1 VTSLEWLINEL
12 KKSNTFNQIMHEL
25 GQHSCSKNKNII
37 AKSKAMYKE
46 EIESTPI
53 KCSKTKVD
61 LNLGDYVQNE
71 RGQCGY
77 LAWDDCFNRY
87 LIRSATGGNVYA
99 STYTKIEELHEN
111 TCNTIGTEC
120 RRNHLKK
127 KW

>member
-1 VTSLEWLINEL
+1 MKLVVCLQLYKMES
-12 KKSNTFNQIMHEL
+12 SNI
-25 GQHSCSKNKNII
+25 KNMEQVNN
-37 AKSKAMYKE
+37 Y
-46 EIESTPI
+46 TPI
-53 KCSKTKVD
+53 KCSKTKVA

-71 RGQCGY
+71 RGQCGH

-111 TCNTIGTEC
+111 TYNSIRTEC